1 MTDITFYYDF
11 GSPNAYMAH
20 RVIPQVAQRTGA
32 NFVYVPILLGGLF
45 KMTNNQAPLVA
56 YANVKGKVEN
66 MRREMDRFI
75 RRHQLTN
82 FRWNSHFPVITVQ
95 CMRGAV
101 AAYEEGIGPAY
112 DEAVF
117 AAIWEDNT
125 KCDEPA
131 VLRDV
136 LDRAGLPADHLLAR
150 TAEQPIKDKLLAN
163 TQAAFDAGA
172 FGSPTF
178 IVNGELYFGKERLRE
193 IEEDLLSVRS
203 RVAG

>member
-20 RVIPQVAQRTGA
+20 WVIPEVAQRTGA

-45 KMTNNQAPLVA
+45 KMTNNQPPLVA
-56 YANVKGKVEN
+56 YASVKGKVEN

-75 RRHQLTN
+75 RRHRLTK

-101 AAYEEGIGPAY
+101 AAHEEGIGPAY

-117 AAIWEDNT
+117 AAIWEDDS
-125 KCDEPA
+125 KCDDPS

-193 IEEDLLSVRS
+193 IEEDLPAMRS